1 MDYLW
6 LVVGFMILLYSG
18 DFLVKAGVS
27 LSGHFKI
34 SPLVTG
40 ITIVALGTSA
50 PEFFVSLGAAVKGSP
65 DIAMGNVVGS
75 NIANIALV
83 LGVTAIVLPIPVL
96 KKTMRFDWGVM
107 MLASVLLFLFAFNGT
122 LVFWEGFILAS
133 ILAWYL
139 AVSVYKS
146 RKDIKE
152 TDMEPLTPTMSIL
165 ASFGMVALASVGLY
179 FGADLLVESAKNIA
193 IDFGVS
199 ERVIAITIVAL
210 GTSLPEL
217 ATSVIA
223 ACRKQM
229 DISVGNII
237 GSNIFNILGVLGLTS
252 VIKKISVDKSILEF
266 DIFAMLAI
274 SLLLFVLIAV
284 PRKQILQRWKGGLF
298 LAIYLGYIAFVFLCR
313 L

>member
-6 LVVGFMILLYSG
+6 LVIGFVILLYSG
-18 DFLVKAGVS
+18 DLLVKAGVA

-96 KKTMRFDWGVM
+96 KKTMHFDWIVM
-107 MLASVLLFLFAFNGT
+107 MLSSLLLLIFAFDGA
-122 LVFWEGFILAS
+122 LVFWEGLILVS
-133 ILAWYL
+133 ILVWYL
-139 AVSVYKS
+139 ITSVFKS
-146 RKDIKE
+146 RKDIKSN
-152 TDMEPLTPTMSIL
+152 DKKPLTPRLSI
-165 ASFGMVALASVGLY
+165 FVAFSLVAIASVGLY
-179 FGADLLVESAKNIA
+179 LGADLLVESAKNIA
-193 IDFGVS
+193 IKYGVS
-199 ERVIAITIVAL
+199 ERVVAITVVAL

-237 GSNIFNILGVLGLTS
+237 GSNIFNILGVLGVTS
-252 VIKKISVDKSILEF
+252 VFKRITVDQSILEF
-266 DIFAMLAI
+266 DIFWMLAI
-274 SLLLFVLIAV
+274 SFLLYLLVAV
-284 PRKQILQRWKGGLF
+284 PRKQILQRWNGIIFLSVYLF
-298 LAIYLGYIAFVFLCR
+298 YISVVFCLKF
-313 L
+313 

>member
-6 LVVGFMILLYSG
+6 LVVGFVILLYSG
-18 DFLVKAGVS
+18 DLLVKAGVAM
-27 LSGHFKI
+27 SGHFKI

-96 KKTMRFDWGVM
+96 RKTMRFDWVVM
-107 MLASVLLFLFAFNGT
+107 MFASVLLLVFALNGS
-122 LVFWEGFILAS
+122 LVFWEGLILVS

-139 AVSVYKS
+139 TTSVYKS
-146 RKDIKE
+146 RKDVKNAN
-152 TDMEPLTPTMSIL
+152 MKPLTPSL
-165 ASFGMVALASVGLY
+165 SLWAAFGLVAIASVGLY
-179 FGADLLVESAKNIA
+179 FGANLLVESAKNIA
-193 IDFGVS
+193 LFFGVS
-199 ERVIAITIVAL
+199 ERVVAITVVAL

-223 ACRKQM
+223 ACRKEM

-237 GSNIFNILGVLGLTS
+237 GSNIFNILGVLGITS
-252 VIKKISVDKSILEF
+252 VLKKITVDKSILEF
-266 DIFAMLAI
+266 DIFWMLAI
-274 SLLLFVLIAV
+274 SFLLFVLVAI
-284 PRKQILQRWKGGLF
+284 PIKQVLERWKGIIF
-298 LAIYLGYIAFVFLCR
+298 LGVYLLYISIVFFLKI
-313 L
+313 